1 MRTNDATHATSWQ
14 RNRPHPPQRAV
25 RRHAV
30 RFIAALLL
38 LGCPLAALAQGLNTL
53 WAKSGGGVL
62 DDGAYGIGVDAS
74 GSAYVVGVYRANA
87 AFGAFTLTNKGGG
100 LPDVFLLKYD
110 GAGNVVWARNGGGS
124 GQDNGFGISVDP
136 AGNSYI
142 AGEFYSSTATF
153 GSFTLTN
160 SAQSRSVF
168 VAKYD
173 NAGNAQWATM
183 APGVNGGGAGFVEL
197 FVYKAPVAFDQ
208 AGNCYVA
215 GEVFGNAMFGTTTLT
230 NQGGQNIF
238 LAKLDSTG
246 HFQWATQVIAD
257 PAVATAVTT
266 DTSGNVYLA
275 GAFGGTATTSN
286 GGVTLTSRGGYDI
299 LLAKYNSAGTLLW
312 ATNAGGSGDDY
323 GFGVAVDAAGSIYLG
338 AGCYG
343 SSNAVFGALSK
354 NFPNDN
360 ITARYDNSGN
370 AIWAASTGLGYVSF
384 DNAGNLNTYG
394 SAHTQ
399 WGAVYKYDTN
409 GNLLSGKWGGLT
421 AGTTLSWAVAL
432 DSAGNPCAAGQFAG
446 ATASMAGITLT
457 NSGPANT
464 YDTMVARLSAGAP
477 EIVLQPQSQ
486 TVSVSPLSP
495 PVNATFSVTAWGA
508 APLNFRWWFNGT
520 NLLAGA
526 TNAVLS
532 FTNVQPTNAG
542 GYSVILSNASG
553 SLTSQVATLTVT
565 TPPPITMQPQ
575 SQTVASGTNV
585 FFSVT
590 ASGTQPL
597 SYQWRLNGV
606 NLQNI
611 VITAAGNGTA
621 GFSGDG
627 GPATNASLS
636 YPFGLATDAAGNL
649 FIAEVNNNRI
659 RRLATNGTISTV
671 AGNGTNGYSGDGGPA
686 TNASF
691 YGPSF
696 VAVDGLGNVFISD
709 TSNNRV
715 RRVGVDG
722 LIATVAGNGTNIY
735 SGDGGA
741 ATNAGLS
748 GPSGLQVDASGNLII
763 AVYYDNRV
771 RRVGTNGIITTIA
784 GGGAAYPGDGG
795 AATNASLN
803 IPDGLA
809 LDAAGNLF
817 FAEVGH
823 NRIRKVDTNGIIT
836 TVAGTGSPGF
846 SGSED
851 GGPAASAKLNFP
863 YGVALDPFGNLFIA
877 DSENYRVRRVGAD
890 GVISTLAGNGTYGF
904 SGDGG
909 PATNASMRWDYGVA
923 ADAFGNV
930 FFSDTGGN
938 NRVREVLTAQGPSL
952 QLRGVAL
959 TNAGSYDVVVANTYG
974 SVTSTVASLTIILA
988 LAITNQPQSQTVAV
1002 GTNATFSVGISGN
1015 FPSYQWWFNGTNRIA
1030 GATNSVL
1037 TISNAQPV
1045 NSGNYL
1051 VIVSNL
1057 LGAVTSQLATLS
1069 VETTFAQ
1076 ITNVNP
1082 VTDAGPAS
1090 SAVWAD
1096 YNNDGFLDV
1105 LIIGP
1110 SGNNYLYRNNGNGTF
1125 TVATNFASDA
1135 CCANGAVWGDYDN
1148 DGNVDLFIANAANA
1162 VNYLYHNNGPP
1173 LYGFTRVIQGN
1184 LGTAAENSYSG
1195 AWGDYDNDGYL
1206 DLFVADRVNSSNLL
1220 YHNNRDGTFSRVLG
1234 AGIFTNG
1241 GNEPHSFSAGTA
1253 WADYDDDGWPD
1264 LFVANFSGQ
1273 NNFLYHNNRDGTF
1286 TPVVAGSIVDDGGES
1301 HACAWGDYDND
1312 GWPDLFVAN
1321 HPGTNFLY
1329 RNNGDGSF
1337 TRVTNSVLTEEMT
1350 DSLNCSWVDFDND
1363 GWLDLFVVNVNQQ
1376 PVLYRNLGGGAF
1388 QKMTNS
1394 TASAIA
1400 GNGGAAAWGDY
1411 DNDGFPDLFIS
1422 DPKRLYHNNANS
1434 NQWIKVR
1441 CIGTASNRSAIGAKI
1456 RVSAKIGGIPRTQL
1470 REVSGG
1476 DGFGTQN
1483 SLNPIFGLGDAT
1495 NIDLLRIEWPSGKV
1509 QQFTNVAPRQLLTV
1523 QEQTT
1528 LYFAVNGSGS
1538 VNYSPVRS
1546 NYIIGETLSLTATPG
1561 RYYTFL
1567 RWSDG
1572 NTNAIRSYAVGLSN
1586 VLTAIFTNTVPLE
1599 TIVLKQWDKSFGGSE
1614 VDELY
1619 GGVRQTI
1626 HQL

>member
-1 MRTNDATHATSWQ
+1 
-14 RNRPHPPQRAV
+14 
-25 RRHAV
+25 
-30 RFIAALLL
+30 
-38 LGCPLAALAQGLNTL
+38 
-53 WAKSGGGVL
+53 
-62 DDGAYGIGVDAS
+62 
-74 GSAYVVGVYRANA
+74 
-87 AFGAFTLTNKGGG
+87 
-100 LPDVFLLKYD
+100 
-110 GAGNVVWARNGGGS
+110 
-124 GQDNGFGISVDP
+124 
-136 AGNSYI
+136 
-142 AGEFYSSTATF
+142 
-153 GSFTLTN
+153 
-160 SAQSRSVF
+160 
-168 VAKYD
+168 
-173 NAGNAQWATM
+173 
-183 APGVNGGGAGFVEL
+183 
-197 FVYKAPVAFDQ
+197 
-208 AGNCYVA
+208 
-215 GEVFGNAMFGTTTLT
+215 
-230 NQGGQNIF
+230 
-238 LAKLDSTG
+238 
-246 HFQWATQVIAD
+246 
-257 PAVATAVTT
+257 
-266 DTSGNVYLA
+266 
-275 GAFGGTATTSN
+275 
-286 GGVTLTSRGGYDI
+286 
-299 LLAKYNSAGTLLW
+299 
-312 ATNAGGSGDDY
+312 
-323 GFGVAVDAAGSIYLG
+323 
-338 AGCYG
+338 
-343 SSNAVFGALSK
+343 
-354 NFPNDN
+354 
-360 ITARYDNSGN
+360 
-370 AIWAASTGLGYVSF
+370 
-384 DNAGNLNTYG
+384 
-394 SAHTQ
+394 
-399 WGAVYKYDTN
+399 
-409 GNLLSGKWGGLT
+409 
-421 AGTTLSWAVAL
+421 
-432 DSAGNPCAAGQFAG
+432 
-446 ATASMAGITLT
+446 MAGITLT
-457 NSGPANT
+457 NSGTANT
-464 YDTMVARLSAGAP
+464 CDTMVARLSAGAP

-532 FTNVQPTNAG
+532 FKNVQPTNAG

-741 ATNAGLS
+741 ATNA
-748 GPSGLQVDASGNLII
+748 
-763 AVYYDNRV
+763 
-771 RRVGTNGIITTIA
+771 
-784 GGGAAYPGDGG
+784 
-795 AATNASLN
+795 SLN

-836 TVAGTGSPGF
+836 TVAGTGAPRF

-909 PATNASMRWDYGVA
+909 PATNASMRGDCGVA
-923 ADAFGNV
+923 DDAFGNV

-974 SVTSTVASLTIILA
+974 SVTSTVASLPIILA
-988 LAITNQPQSQTVAV
+988 RAITTQPQSQTVAV

-1337 TRVTNSVLTEEMT
+1337 TRVTNSRRDPLLGLRQAVLRGRVGRRPGGNLAASRELTDPLQHPEDLGHLPRIVARPAQIAEAELVGLRLVAAAVAREEHRET
-1350 DSLNCSWVDFDND
+1350 LLDAAGRRGDPAGKNGAGRQTQSEQLLAGDLLGGVPRGHVAAFVAQHTGELGFGIEIGEDTAGHEDLPAGRGERVHLGIVDHLE
-1363 GWLDLFVVNVNQQ
+1363 GPGQ
-1376 PVLYRNLGGGAF
+1376 PRPLGGGGEAGSQRPDVSLHCRIGIVADGGPRALGRLVTHRDLF
-1388 QKMTNS
+1388 LLADQGELPLAGGGVGDAGTDDRRKDAKTQRRKDAMDSGLRTTLRLCVFSPYLGHSHPNAPAVRS
-1394 TASAIA
+1394 PHTTASTNDLTAKLVLKPYQIA
-1400 GNGGAAAWGDY
+1400 
-1411 DNDGFPDLFIS
+1411 
-1422 DPKRLYHNNANS
+1422 
-1434 NQWIKVR
+1434 
-1441 CIGTASNRSAIGAKI
+1441 CGAK
-1456 RVSAKIGGIPRTQL
+1456 P
-1470 REVSGG
+1470 
-1476 DGFGTQN
+1476 
-1483 SLNPIFGLGDAT
+1483 NP
-1495 NIDLLRIEWPSGKV
+1495 
-1509 QQFTNVAPRQLLTV
+1509 
-1523 QEQTT
+1523 
-1528 LYFAVNGSGS
+1528 
-1538 VNYSPVRS
+1538 
-1546 NYIIGETLSLTATPG
+1546 
-1561 RYYTFL
+1561 
-1567 RWSDG
+1567 
-1572 NTNAIRSYAVGLSN
+1572 
-1586 VLTAIFTNTVPLE
+1586 
-1599 TIVLKQWDKSFGGSE
+1599 
-1614 VDELY
+1614 
-1619 GGVRQTI
+1619 
-1626 HQL
+1626 